1 MGGIN
6 LKLIDMWEI
15 LWQMGILSAIL
26 FFAFKIGM
34 AMGFANLSKKLAA
47 GIAIGYGLGIL
58 ILTRIAS
65 DYTDFMYKLMYDYNS
80 VIFLLM
86 AAMILYAGFHTI
98 KEWKLKQKN
107 HASATCMAMIAPC
120 PCCFGA
126 VLAVIILMS
135 PVIGASSFVIGQ
147 YSAVALALF
156 IGIFY
161 LLSNSVTR
169 LLKKPF
175 PVLLGNFM
183 LFMGFYFLASAIV
196 IPNIAAVLQSKMN
209 PMTIPEVNTF
219 MYAVIAVVGLFILGI
234 FASKKYSSLIQ

>member
-1 MGGIN
+1 
-6 LKLIDMWEI
+6 MWEI

-34 AMGFANLSKKLAA
+34 AMGFANLSKKAAA
-47 GIAIGYGLGIL
+47 GIALGYGVGLL

-65 DYTDFMYKLMYDYNS
+65 EYTDFMYKLMYDYNS

-86 AAMILYAGFHTI
+86 AAVILYAGFHTV
-98 KEWKLKQKN
+98 KEWKIHRKN
-107 HASATCMAMIAPC
+107 QSTATCMAMIAPC

-147 YSAVALALF
+147 YSAVFLAVM
-156 IGIFY
+156 IGVFY
-161 LLSNSVTR
+161 LLSNSITKF
-169 LLKKPF
+169 LKKPF
-175 PVLLGNFM
+175 PVVLGNFM

-196 IPNIAAVLQSKMN
+196 IPNIATVLSSKMS
-209 PMTIPEVNTF
+209 PMTLPSIETII
-219 MYAVIAVVGLFILGI
+219 YALLGVAFLLVFGFYI
-234 FASKKYSSLIQ
+234 NKKNSTLLQ